1 MGLVVLLNHF
11 LYTASYQ
18 KQSIVCH
25 RIWCRSGIVLIG
37 SYKIHSEWTNITWIY
52 TSNQSYLKKKQSM
65 AILFPS
71 NAPYLC
77 LIGTLIIKLSIL
89 KKARSCYELQRLLM
103 PLASLQ
109 FSLKVMYFVKINE
122 VTLTHWFKHSPAFL
136 LYFIYLNTNIR
147 WCYVF

>member
-1 MGLVVLLNHF
+1 MNKYNMNIYKQPVLF
-11 LYTASYQ
+11 
-18 KQSIVCH
+18 
-25 RIWCRSGIVLIG
+25 
-37 SYKIHSEWTNITWIY
+37 
-52 TSNQSYLKKKQSM
+52 KKKPQSM

-122 VTLTHWFKHSPAFL
+122 VTLTH
-136 LYFIYLNTNIR
+136 
-147 WCYVF
+147 